1 MRWPAG
7 SSANSER
14 SAAADRPRARS
25 AAAAGVSADGAAAHG
40 ARSWPELPEHSE
52 RGRAAVRTSPAACGS
67 RRISGLSR
75 SFHRCRTVRAAA
87 NPHRRPR
94 RMTPLSADE
103 RIGRRAES
111 GSGFPGTRKRP
122 HARGT
127 RFRRTGHRTESGSS
141 FPGTR
146 KRPLARGP
154 RFRRIGRRTESGSGF
169 SRDTQ
174 TPSRTRTPFPA
185 NRAQGRTT
193 QDAVLDRREPDIS
206 RAGAVRSPSSAWG
219 DERSG
224 MQVPNRKIIYNDSYV

>member
-25 AAAAGVSADGAAAHG
+25 AAAAGVSADG

-103 RIGRRAES
+103 RTGHRAES
-111 GSGFPGTRKRP
+111 SSGFPGTRKRP

-127 RFRRTGHRTESGSS
+127 RFRRTG
-141 FPGTR
+141 
-146 KRPLARGP
+146 
-154 RFRRIGRRTESGSGF
+154 RRTESGSGF
-169 SRDTQ
+169 PGTRKR
-174 TPSRTRTPFPA
+174 PHARGPRFRRTGRRAARRRTP
-185 NRAQGRTT
+185 
-193 QDAVLDRREPDIS
+193 VLDRREPDIS

>member
-25 AAAAGVSADGAAAHG
+25 AAAAGVSADGA
-40 ARSWPELPEHSE
+40 RSCPELPEHSE

-75 SFHRCRTVRAAA
+75 SFHRCRTVRAVA

-103 RIGRRAES
+103 RIGRRAEAAPV
-111 GSGFPGTRKRP
+111 FPG
-122 HARGT
+122 HANALTHEEPVSG
-127 RFRRTGHRTESGSS
+127 ESGAGPKAAPV

-154 RFRRIGRRTESGSGF
+154 RFRRTGRRAA
-169 SRDTQ
+169 R
-174 TPSRTRTPFPA
+174 RRTP
-185 NRAQGRTT
+185 
-193 QDAVLDRREPDIS
+193 VLDRREPDIS

>member
-25 AAAAGVSADGAAAHG
+25 AAAAGVSADG

-75 SFHRCRTVRAAA
+75 SFHRCRTVRAVA

-103 RIGRRAES
+103 RTGRRAESGPGFPGTRKRPHARGTRFRRIGRRAES

-122 HARGT
+122 HARGP
-127 RFRRTGHRTESGSS
+127 RFRRTGR
-141 FPGTR
+141 R
-146 KRPLARGP
+146 AAR
-154 RFRRIGRRTESGSGF
+154 RRT
-169 SRDTQ
+169 
-174 TPSRTRTPFPA
+174 P
-185 NRAQGRTT
+185 
-193 QDAVLDRREPDIS
+193 VLDRREPDIS

>member
-25 AAAAGVSADGAAAHG
+25 AAAAGVSADG

-75 SFHRCRTVRAAA
+75 SFHRCRTVRAVA

-103 RIGRRAES
+103 RIGRRAEAAPV
-111 GSGFPGTRKRP
+111 FPGRANALTHEDPVSGEPGAGPKAAP
-122 HARGT
+122 VFPGHANALT
-127 RFRRTGHRTESGSS
+127 HESPVSGESDAGPKAAPV

-154 RFRRIGRRTESGSGF
+154 RFRRTGRRAA
-169 SRDTQ
+169 R
-174 TPSRTRTPFPA
+174 RRTP
-185 NRAQGRTT
+185 
-193 QDAVLDRREPDIS
+193 VLDRREPDIS
-206 RAGAVRSPSSAWG
+206 RAGAVRSPSPAWG

-224 MQVPNRKIIYNDSYV
+224 MRVPNRKIIYNDSYV

>member
-111 GSGFPGTRKRP
+111 GSGF
-122 HARGT
+122 
-127 RFRRTGHRTESGSS
+127 
-141 FPGTR
+141 
-146 KRPLARGP
+146 
-154 RFRRIGRRTESGSGF
+154 

>member
-25 AAAAGVSADGAAAHG
+25 AAAAGVSADG

-103 RIGRRAES
+103 RTGHRAES
-111 GSGFPGTRKRP
+111 SSGFPGTRKRP

-127 RFRRTGHRTESGSS
+127 RFRRT
-141 FPGTR
+141 
-146 KRPLARGP
+146 
-154 RFRRIGRRTESGSGF
+154 GRRTESGSGF

-193 QDAVLDRREPDIS
+193 QDAGFRPARTRHQP
-206 RAGAVRSPSSAWG
+206 GG
-219 DERSG
+219 SG
-224 MQVPNRKIIYNDSYV
+224 SKPLLGLG

>member
-103 RIGRRAES
+103 RIGRRAEAAPV
-111 GSGFPGTRKRP
+111 FPG
-122 HARGT
+122 HANALTHEEPVSG
-127 RFRRTGHRTESGSS
+127 ESGAGPKAAPV
-141 FPGTR
+141 FPGHANALTHE
-146 KRPLARGP
+146 GP
-154 RFRRIGRRTESGSGF
+154 VSGEPGAGPHDAGRR
-169 SRDTQ
+169 
-174 TPSRTRTPFPA
+174 
-185 NRAQGRTT
+185 
-193 QDAVLDRREPDIS
+193 V
-206 RAGAVRSPSSAWG
+206 
-219 DERSG
+219 
-224 MQVPNRKIIYNDSYV
+224 

>member
-103 RIGRRAES
+103 RTGRRAES
-111 GSGFPGTRKRP
+111 GPGFPGTRKRP

-127 RFRRTGHRTESGSS
+127 RFRRIGHRAESGPG
-141 FPGTR
+141 FPGTH

-154 RFRRIGRRTESGSGF
+154 RFRRIGRRAESGPGF
-169 SRDTQ
+169 PGTRKRLLARGLRFRRPGRRAARHR
-174 TPSRTRTPFPA
+174 TPGLDRTRTRPQPA
-185 NRAQGRTT
+185 G
-193 QDAVLDRREPDIS
+193 
-206 RAGAVRSPSSAWG
+206 
-219 DERSG
+219 SG
-224 MQVPNRKIIYNDSYV
+224 SKPLPGLG

>member
-25 AAAAGVSADGAAAHG
+25 AAAAGVSADG

-75 SFHRCRTVRAAA
+75 SFHRCRTVRAVA

-103 RIGRRAES
+103 RIGRRAEAAPV
-111 GSGFPGTRKRP
+111 FPGRTNALTHEDPVSGEPGAGPKAAP
-122 HARGT
+122 VFPGHANALT
-127 RFRRTGHRTESGSS
+127 HESPVSGESDAGPKAAPV

-154 RFRRIGRRTESGSGF
+154 RFRRTGRRAA
-169 SRDTQ
+169 R
-174 TPSRTRTPFPA
+174 R
-185 NRAQGRTT
+185 RAP
-193 QDAVLDRREPDIS
+193 VLDRREPDLS
-206 RAGAVRSPSSAWG
+206 RPGAVRSPSPAWG

-224 MQVPNRKIIYNDSYV
+224 MRVPNRKIIYNDSYV

>member
-103 RIGRRAES
+103 RTGRRAES
-111 GSGFPGTRKRP
+111 GPGFPGTRKRLL
-122 HARGT
+122 ARGL
-127 RFRRTGHRTESGSS
+127 RFRRTGRRAARHRT
-141 FPGTR
+141 PG
-146 KRPLARGP
+146 L
-154 RFRRIGRRTESGSGF
+154 
-169 SRDTQ
+169 D
-174 TPSRTRTPFPA
+174 RTRTRPQPA
-185 NRAQGRTT
+185 G
-193 QDAVLDRREPDIS
+193 
-206 RAGAVRSPSSAWG
+206 
-219 DERSG
+219 SG
-224 MQVPNRKIIYNDSYV
+224 SKPLPGLG

>member
-25 AAAAGVSADGAAAHG
+25 AAAAGVSADG

-75 SFHRCRTVRAAA
+75 SFHRCRTVRAVA

-103 RIGRRAES
+103 RIGRRAEAAPV
-111 GSGFPGTRKRP
+111 FPG
-122 HARGT
+122 
-127 RFRRTGHRTESGSS
+127 RTNALTHEDPVSGEPGAGPKAAPV
-141 FPGTR
+141 FPGHANALTHES
-146 KRPLARGP
+146 PVSGESDAGP
-154 RFRRIGRRTESGSGF
+154 KAAPVFPGRANALSHEGPVSGEPGAGPHDAGRRF
-169 SRDTQ
+169 
-174 TPSRTRTPFPA
+174 
-185 NRAQGRTT
+185 
-193 QDAVLDRREPDIS
+193 
-206 RAGAVRSPSSAWG
+206 
-219 DERSG
+219 
-224 MQVPNRKIIYNDSYV
+224 

>member
-25 AAAAGVSADGAAAHG
+25 AAAAGVSADG

-103 RIGRRAES
+103 RTGHRAES
-111 GSGFPGTRKRP
+111 SSGFPGTRKRP
-122 HARGT
+122 HARGP
-127 RFRRTGHRTESGSS
+127 RFRRTGR
-141 FPGTR
+141 R
-146 KRPLARGP
+146 AAR
-154 RFRRIGRRTESGSGF
+154 RRT
-169 SRDTQ
+169 
-174 TPSRTRTPFPA
+174 P
-185 NRAQGRTT
+185 
-193 QDAVLDRREPDIS
+193 VLDRREPDIS

>member
-75 SFHRCRTVRAAA
+75 SFHRCRTVRAVA

-103 RIGRRAES
+103 RTGRRAES
-111 GSGFPGTRKRP
+111 GPGFPGTRKRP

-127 RFRRTGHRTESGSS
+127 RFRRTGRRAESGSG

-154 RFRRIGRRTESGSGF
+154 RFRRTGRRAA
-169 SRDTQ
+169 R
-174 TPSRTRTPFPA
+174 R
-185 NRAQGRTT
+185 RAP
-193 QDAVLDRREPDIS
+193 VLDRREPDLS
-206 RAGAVRSPSSAWG
+206 RPGAVRSPSPAWG

-224 MQVPNRKIIYNDSYV
+224 MRVPNRKIIYNDSYV

>member
-25 AAAAGVSADGAAAHG
+25 AAAAGVSADG

-75 SFHRCRTVRAAA
+75 SFHRCRTVRAVA

-103 RIGRRAES
+103 RIGRRAEAAPV
-111 GSGFPGTRKRP
+111 FPGRANALTHEDPVSGEPGAGPKAAP
-122 HARGT
+122 VFPGHANALT
-127 RFRRTGHRTESGSS
+127 HESPVSGESDAGPKAAPV

-154 RFRRIGRRTESGSGF
+154 RFRRTGRRAA
-169 SRDTQ
+169 R
-174 TPSRTRTPFPA
+174 RRTP
-185 NRAQGRTT
+185 
-193 QDAVLDRREPDIS
+193 VLDRREPDIS

>member
-75 SFHRCRTVRAAA
+75 SFHRCRTVRAVA

-103 RIGRRAES
+103 RTGRRAES
-111 GSGFPGTRKRP
+111 GPGFPGTRKRP

-127 RFRRTGHRTESGSS
+127 RFRR
-141 FPGTR
+141 
-146 KRPLARGP
+146 
-154 RFRRIGRRTESGSGF
+154 IGRRAA
-169 SRDTQ
+169 R
-174 TPSRTRTPFPA
+174 R
-185 NRAQGRTT
+185 RAP
-193 QDAVLDRREPDIS
+193 VLDRREPDIS
-206 RAGAVRSPSSAWG
+206 RPGAVRSPSPAWG

-224 MQVPNRKIIYNDSYV
+224 MRVPNRKIIYNDSYV